1 MARRLDGEWSM
12 EYGSCGVFHGSPIG
26 TALSVHRV
34 SSNLYIF
41 LCTGTVASPCF
52 PPFHHIHHS
61 TSKSPLSKSPL
72 SLKTALPP
80 IHHQIRT
87 IDIAPR
93 LRAQQHHRPRQLL
106 RHTHPPHRIPLTPRP
121 PRQLQAF
128 PFVEYRVHVSR
139 RDGVDADAVDGP
151 FGGQGGLKTYERGF
165 GGVVGG
171 LGLGVVGAVGGDGGD
186 EEDGEGEVEG
196 DL

>member
-1 MARRLDGEWSM
+1 MKDGSGGVS
-12 EYGSCGVFHGSPIG
+12 YGCLAGGV
-26 TALSVHRV
+26 ALSVHKV
-34 SSNLYIF
+34 SSNLYVF
-41 LCTGTVASPCF
+41 LCTGTVASPYIPPSIIYIF
-52 PPFHHIHHS
+52 PIQVN
-61 TSKSPLSKSPL
+61 PLQKPIFP
-72 SLKTALPP
+72 LKTALPP
-80 IHHQIRT
+80 INHQIRT
-87 IDIAPR
+87 IDIAPG
-93 LRAQQHHRPRQLL
+93 LRAQQHHRPRQFL

-139 RDGVDADAVDGP
+139 RHGVDADAVDGP
-151 FGGQGGLKTYERGF
+151 FGGQGGLETYEGGF

-186 EEDGEGEVEG
+186 EEDGEGDVEG